1 MKSLRQLFAPVA
13 PVAVVASFVAFAYA
27 QGQEPARKVVHVT
40 AERFAF
46 SPSEIVVEEGTLLEI
61 QLRSDDTN
69 HGFRIKGTSTNVV
82 IPKRG
87 RGTTSVMF
95 EATTPGRYAFECAKM
110 CGAGHAM
117 MKGAIVVKPRETPAP
132 SASATAV
139 KRRVTSEA
147 AVLIR
152 RGEAAGGL
160 QRER

>member
-1 MKSLRQLFAPVA
+1 MVVLMFAKMFTAVA
-13 PVAVVASFVAFAYA
+13 LVAFTIAFALA
-27 QGQEPARKVVHVT
+27 QEAAQEPPRKVVHVT

-46 SPSEIVVEEGTLLEI
+46 SPSEIVVEEGTLIEI

-87 RGTTSVMF
+87 RGVMSIKF
-95 EATTPGRYAFECAKM
+95 DATTPGRYAFECSKM
-110 CGAGHAM
+110 CGAGHGM

-132 SASATAV
+132 APAAAAS
-139 KRRVTSEA
+139 
-147 AVLIR
+147 
-152 RGEAAGGL
+152 G